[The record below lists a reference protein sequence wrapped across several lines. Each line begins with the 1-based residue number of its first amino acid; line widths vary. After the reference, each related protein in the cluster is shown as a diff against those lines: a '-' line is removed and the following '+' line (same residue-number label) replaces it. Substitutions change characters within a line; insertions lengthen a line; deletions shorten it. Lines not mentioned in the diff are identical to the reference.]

1 MKSYAL
7 GAIRTILD
15 GRSTVLIANRSPP
28 TPHRTLLIANRSPP
42 TPNRTLLIAIRAL
55 LIAILELLIANGTLT
70 SSL

>member
-15 GRSTVLIANRSPP
+15 GRSTV
-28 TPHRTLLIANRSPP
+28 LIANRSPP